1 MTKNLIKIFNL
12 FNVKFDQMQVKINS
26 ELEELQ
32 NNYNVL
38 EIKTIGDSLNKCTVF
53 VIHE

>member
-1 MTKNLIKIFNL
+1 MKKVKIIDL

-32 NNYNVL
+32 QSHKVL
-38 EIKTIGDSLNKCTVF
+38 EVKTIGDSLNKCAVF
-53 VIHE
+53 VIYE